1 MAHFRAKGRKEVRM
15 RKRTRKTLSIA
26 MSAVLAF
33 GTCVPGGGV
42 QALADDAETQ
52 SLASQGV
59 AASTGKK
66 DQDAAVSQ
74 SGSQGGSGATTS
86 TQDDK
91 SSAAQATS
99 KADKAPTA
107 SARAVPASLTAVY
120 VDGTKGNDAN
130 DGTSFDGKAVKT
142 LAKALEVQA
151 ANKTVTTIYLKGNLS
166 LSSTVSIPSGVTLS
180 IASEGATVSG
190 SGNSV
195 DGIVLKSGSTLTGTG
210 TLTMT
215 GFKTALTS
223 EKGSTITDGTY
234 VLKDNAGASGT
245 RGLYLAGTVRG
256 SSRDKLTITADDKS
270 NTNFYASGITFEN
283 CTVSVTSQARTWF
296 DASDLNLKNA
306 SLTVKGFGQTFYV
319 NRLNMDGSDLTIN
332 PSYYGGTGM
341 TIQGPSNIVN
351 SHVTTNAGSTAGI
364 SVGAKDGTVSVTNS
378 TLEFNNGGTGGLNVN
393 TGTVVLSNSTIKGN
407 GDNSGALFGAQSN
420 GSIVFGD
427 NCLVETPAKSNADNG
442 AGQTGKNFVVTGG
455 SYLVKYAPNYNSSY
469 GSTIPTNGSANGDEK
484 LSLFTLADA
493 SAQQL
498 NPVNANGAAYVY
510 SVAKAS
516 SDGEKHVWVPAAK
529 VTFKLNADDAEQ
541 KVDASFAD
549 GSTADK
555 TSLAMRGYALK
566 DAKSVAGGSVALPT
580 DPFAA
585 GYKFAGW
592 FYKDANGEEQQLSD
606 AVKISSDVSVYAKW
620 ESDSSSY
627 AVKYHN
633 GASPDVTYLSTS
645 SDPSRSLKVLSAD
658 AVKKANSSFAISG
671 KVFKGWNTKADGTG
685 DGVAAG
691 SSLTIPADE
700 NVVDLYAVWEDQT
713 VTVRFSANGGTFS
726 KDSVFKKNPDVFDI
740 STDKNGGEVATVK
753 SSPKVSDKK
762 TLNYLL
768 TSLSGG
774 KVSASTAGIASSTDT
789 DTNAAYTGIATYKYH
804 VLANKKVT
812 SGWLIFTQT
821 DYYYWFE
828 DASGTLNATFKG
840 SDVLSHDVT
849 YYLKWNDDP
858 SVTKVSGTFN
868 LPYDMWSGSQQNTT
882 SIKEV
887 KPGDAFSLTGAI
899 DASVVV
905 DQMNKLEDGIAGG
918 LDDLSKISLSD
929 TASTFSATVS
939 LPEGVILPE
948 KPQVTVSG
956 LGDCFEVKKTSVGE
970 HEVTVTFGLKGSF
983 SNYQELK
990 NAVESTGGDDAVT
1003 PALFKM
1009 VATSA
1014 AQGDD
1019 ASTQQL
1025 KKPITVTVGGLTI
1038 DAKNV
1043 ANGDELTATGT
1054 VSGNFSSYAENTV
1067 SDKVNKYDYHW
1078 DGSQISS
1085 GEDPR
1090 GNGIQQTILV
1100 VKPAEQ
1106 DIHADILVGK
1116 DTEHD
1121 GTYPVLPG
1129 QTIDFTGTIDAS
1141 VVKKQ
1146 MKGIE
1151 SLFPNT
1157 KNYAGI
1163 ALSDMAS
1170 SFTATFTIP
1179 DGMTLPEGISKD
1191 SVKLDGFAGTFS
1203 VDGASVNG
1211 KTVTITMKLKDG
1223 IANYAQLQDAV
1234 NKLGDTMKVTLPGV
1248 KVNDDFPEGKT
1259 ATVSGTVSGKF
1270 DAHATKTETGTTKV
1284 FSFKWNGVQS
1294 KDGMDATAKSVDDGI
1309 LFTVAAASPVAS
1321 KLPSDMLVGD
1331 NTEHDSVIELP
1342 QGATFDLT
1350 GSILASSIKDQMEKI
1365 EAAYPK
1371 ANHDGISLGNLRFS
1385 FVATFTVPE
1394 GISLPSD
1401 LDASKVTT
1409 DGFGDGFKV
1418 SDVKASGKTVSVTFA
1433 LSDPDAIKTYSDLE
1447 KVVDAAGDADG
1458 WMRLTVPGIMV
1469 DKDAEIDV
1477 NHTVVGT
1484 VRGSFGATAESEA
1497 GTHKVF
1503 SFTWDGT
1510 QWPDGKDAVATDD
1523 DVIQL
1528 TVKPAKSAEPNP
1540 SNPTNPTNQ
1549 NPTNPTGQKK
1559 PNAPKKSAGKP
1570 VAAKTV
1576 KRGTK
1581 GVPKTGDATLPV
1593 SAIGVVVLGGLAA
1606 LAVGT
1611 RLRRRRQ

>member
-1 MAHFRAKGRKEVRM
+1 M
-15 RKRTRKTLSIA
+15 
-26 MSAVLAF
+26 
-33 GTCVPGGGV
+33 
-42 QALADDAETQ
+42 
-52 SLASQGV
+52 
-59 AASTGKK
+59 
-66 DQDAAVSQ
+66 
-74 SGSQGGSGATTS
+74 
-86 TQDDK
+86 
-91 SSAAQATS
+91 
-99 KADKAPTA
+99 
-107 SARAVPASLTAVY
+107 Y
-120 VDGTKGNDAN
+120 VDGTNGNDAN
-130 DGTSFDGKAVKT
+130 DGSSFDGKAVKT
-142 LAKALEVQA
+142 LAKALEIQA
-151 ANKTVTTIYLKGNLS
+151 SNKSVTTIYVKGSLS
-166 LSSTVSIPSGVTLS
+166 LSATASIPSGVTLS
-180 IASEGATVSG
+180 VASEGATISG

-195 DGIVLKSGSTLTGTG
+195 DGIVLKSGSTLAGAG

-245 RGLYLAGTVRG
+245 HGLHLAGTVRG
-256 SSRDKLTITADDKS
+256 TGRDKLTITADDKS

-283 CTVSVTSQARTWF
+283 CTVNVTSQARTWF
-296 DASDLNLKNA
+296 DGSDLNLKNA

-332 PSYYGGTGM
+332 PSYYGETGM
-341 TIQGPSNIVN
+341 TIQGSSNIVN
-351 SHVTTNAGSTAGI
+351 SHVTTNVGSTAGI
-364 SVGAKDGTVSVTNS
+364 SVGAKDGTVNVANS

-407 GDNSGALFGAQSN
+407 GDNGGALFGAQSN

-442 AGQTGKNFVVTGG
+442 AGQTGKNYVVTGG

-493 SAQQL
+493 STQQL
-498 NPVNANGAAYVY
+498 NPVNANGATYAY

-549 GSTADK
+549 GSTTDQ

-592 FYKDANGEEQQLSD
+592 FYKDTNGEEHQFSD
-606 AVKISSDVSVYAKW
+606 AVKVSSDLSVYAKW
-620 ESDSSSY
+620 ECDSSTY

-658 AVKKANSSFAISG
+658 AVKKANPSFAISG
-671 KVFKGWNTKADGTG
+671 KIFKGWNTKADGTG
-685 DGVAAG
+685 DEVAVG
-691 SSLTIPADE
+691 SSLTVPADTD
-700 NVVDLYAVWEDQT
+700 VVDLYAVWEDQT

-740 STDKNGGEVATVK
+740 STDKSGGEVATVK
-753 SSPKVSDKK
+753 SSPKVSDNE
-762 TLNYLL
+762 TLDELL
-768 TSLSGG
+768 RSLSDG
-774 KVSASTAGIASSTDT
+774 KVSASTDGIASSTGT
-789 DTNAAYTGIATYKYH
+789 DTNEAYTGIANYKYH
-804 VLANKKVT
+804 VLVNKKVT
-812 SGWLIFTQT
+812 RTVWFWTVT
-821 DYYYWFE
+821 DYYYWFS
-828 DASGTLNATFKG
+828 DPSGNSNASFKG
-840 SDVLSHDVT
+840 SDVLTRDVT
-849 YYLKWNDDP
+849 YYLKWEDDP
-858 SVTKVSGTFN
+858 AVEKESGSFN
-868 LPYDMWSGSQQNTT
+868 LPSDMWSDSQVDTT

-887 KPGDAFSLTGAI
+887 KTGETFSLTGAI
-899 DASVVV
+899 DASVVT
-905 DQMNKLEDGIAGG
+905 DQMDKLEKGIAGG

-929 TASTFSATVS
+929 TASTFSATIS
-939 LPEGVILPE
+939 LPDGVVVPKKPE
-948 KPQVTVSG
+948 VTVTG
-956 LGDCFEVKKTSVGE
+956 LGNCFEVKRVAVGD
-970 HEVTVTFGLKGSF
+970 HEVTVTFGLKGNF
-983 SNYQELK
+983 ANYQELK
-990 NAVESTGGDDAVT
+990 DAVDSTGGNDAVL
-1003 PALFKM
+1003 PALFR
-1009 VATSA
+1009 VSAASA
-1014 AQGDD
+1014 AQVDGG
-1019 ASTQQL
+1019 SSQQI
-1025 KKPITVTVGGLTI
+1025 KKPITVTIGGLAL
-1038 DAKNV
+1038 DAKKV

-1054 VSGNFSSYAENTV
+1054 VSGDFSSYAENTV
-1067 SDKVNKYDYHW
+1067 SGKAKRYDYHW
-1078 DGSQISS
+1078 DGSQVAS
-1085 GEDPR
+1085 GKDLR
-1090 GNGIQQTILV
+1090 GNDIQQTILV

-1106 DIHADILVGK
+1106 DIPADILVGK

-1121 GTYPVLPG
+1121 NAYPVLPG
-1129 QTIDFTGTIDAS
+1129 QTIDFTGAIDAS
-1141 VVKKQ
+1141 VVKSQ
-1146 MKGIE
+1146 MRGIE

-1157 KNYAGI
+1157 KDYAGI
-1163 ALSDMAS
+1163 ALSDMTS
-1170 SFTATFTIP
+1170 SFTATFTVP

-1191 SVKLDGFAGTFS
+1191 SVRLDGFADAFS
-1203 VDGASVNG
+1203 VDSVSVSG

-1223 IANYAQLQDAV
+1223 ITSYAQLQDAV
-1234 NKLGDTMKVTLPGV
+1234 NKLGDRMRVTLPGV
-1248 KVNDDFPEGKT
+1248 KIDDDLPEGKT
-1259 ATVSGTVSGKF
+1259 ATVSGAVSGTF

-1284 FSFKWNGVQS
+1284 FSFKWNGVQT

-1331 NTEHDSVIELP
+1331 NTEHDTVIELP

-1371 ANHDGISLGNLRFS
+1371 ASHDGISLGNLRFS

-1394 GISLPSD
+1394 GLTLPSD
-1401 LDASKVTT
+1401 LDASKVTS

-1418 SDVKASGKTVSVTFA
+1418 SDVKVSGKTVSVTFA

-1447 KVVDAAGDADG
+1447 KVVDAAGDANG
-1458 WMRLTVPGIMV
+1458 WMRLTVPGVMV
-1469 DKDAEIDV
+1469 DGNAVIDAH
-1477 NHTVVGT
+1477 HTITGT
-1484 VRGSFGATAESEA
+1484 VDGSFGATAESES
-1497 GTHKVF
+1497 GTHRVF
-1503 SFTWDGT
+1503 SFTWKGT

-1540 SNPTNPTNQ
+1540 SNPTNPTNPTNQ

-1559 PNAPKKSAGKP
+1559 PNAPKKSGGKP

-1576 KRGTK
+1576 KRGDK
-1581 GVPKTGDATLPV
+1581 GMPKTGDATLPASV
-1593 SAIGVVVLGGLAA
+1593 IGVIVLGGLVA

>member
-1 MAHFRAKGRKEVRM
+1 
-15 RKRTRKTLSIA
+15 
-26 MSAVLAF
+26 MSAVLVF
-33 GTCVPGGGV
+33 GTCVPRGGV
-42 QALADDAETQ
+42 QALADDGADQ
-52 SLASQGV
+52 LAASQDV
-59 AASTGKK
+59 AGSTGEK
-66 DQDAAVSQ
+66 DQSSSVARSEAQ
-74 SGSQGGSGATTS
+74 GNSGTTS
-86 TQDDK
+86 SKQSDK
-91 SSAAQATS
+91 SSASAATARANRS
-99 KADKAPTA
+99 STA
-107 SARAVPASLTAVY
+107 SASTEPASLAAVY
-120 VDGTKGNDAN
+120 VDGANGSDAN
-130 DGTSFDGKAVKT
+130 DGSSFDGKAVKT
-142 LAKALEVQA
+142 LAKALEIQA
-151 ANKTVTTIYLKGNLS
+151 ANKSVTTIYVKGNLS
-166 LSSTVSIPSGVTLS
+166 LSATASISSGVTLS
-180 IASEGATVSG
+180 VASEGATISG

-195 DGIVLKSGSTLTGTG
+195 DGIILKSGSTLTGTG

-341 TIQGPSNIVN
+341 TIQGLSNIVN

-407 GDNSGALFGAQSN
+407 GDNGGALFGAQSN

-469 GSTIPTNGSANGDEK
+469 GSTIPTNGAANGDEK

-493 SAQQL
+493 SAQQI
-498 NPVNANGAAYVY
+498 NPVNANGATYAY

-529 VTFKLNADDAEQ
+529 VTFKLNADDTEQ

-549 GSTADK
+549 GSTTDQAP
-555 TSLAMRGYALK
+555 LAMRGYALK

-592 FYKDANGEEQQLSD
+592 FYKDANGEKHQFSD
-606 AVKISSDVSVYAKW
+606 AVKVSSDVSVYAKW
-620 ESDSSSY
+620 ESDSSTY

-685 DGVAAG
+685 DEVAVG
-691 SSLTIPADE
+691 SSLTVPADTD
-700 NVVDLYAVWEDQT
+700 VVDLYAVWEDQT

-753 SSPKVSDKK
+753 STPKVSDKE
-762 TLNYLL
+762 TLDGLL
-768 TSLSGG
+768 KSLSDG
-774 KVSASTAGIASSTDT
+774 KVSVSTDGIASSADT
-789 DTNAAYTGIATYKYH
+789 DTNKAYTGIASYKYH
-804 VLANKKVT
+804 LLANKKVT
-812 SGWLIFTQT
+812 TGWWIFTET
-821 DYYYWFE
+821 HYYYWF
-828 DASGTLNATFKG
+828 DDPSGTTNATFKG
-840 SDVLSHDVT
+840 SDVLTRDVT

-858 SVTKVSGTFN
+858 SVTKVSGIFN
-868 LPYDMWSGSQQNTT
+868 LPSDMWSGSQQDTT

-929 TASTFSATVS
+929 TASTFSATIS
-939 LPEGVILPE
+939 LPDGVVVPKKPE
-948 KPQVTVSG
+948 VTVTG
-956 LGDCFEVKKTSVGE
+956 LGNCFEVKRVAVGD
-970 HEVTVTFGLKGSF
+970 HEVTVTFGLKGNF
-983 SNYQELK
+983 ANYQELK
-990 NAVESTGGDDAVT
+990 DAVDSTGGNDAVL
-1003 PALFKM
+1003 PALFR
-1009 VATSA
+1009 VSAASA
-1014 AQGDD
+1014 AQVDGG
-1019 ASTQQL
+1019 SSQQI
-1025 KKPITVTVGGLTI
+1025 KKPITVTIGGLAL
-1038 DAKNV
+1038 DAKKV
-1043 ANGDELTATGT
+1043 ANGNELTATGT
-1054 VSGNFSSYAENTV
+1054 VSGDFSSYAENTV
-1067 SDKVNKYDYHW
+1067 SGKAKRYDYHW
-1078 DGSQISS
+1078 DGSQVAP
-1085 GEDPR
+1085 GKDPR
-1090 GNGIQQTILV
+1090 GNDIQQTILV

-1106 DIHADILVGK
+1106 DIPADILVGK

-1121 GTYPVLPG
+1121 NAYPVLLG
-1129 QTIDFTGTIDAS
+1129 QTIDFTGAIDAS
-1141 VVKKQ
+1141 VVKSQ
-1146 MKGIE
+1146 MRGIE

-1157 KNYAGI
+1157 KDYAGI
-1163 ALSDMAS
+1163 ALSDMTS
-1170 SFTATFTIP
+1170 SFTATFTVP

-1191 SVKLDGFAGTFS
+1191 SVKLDGFADTFF
-1203 VDGASVNG
+1203 VDGVSVNG

-1223 IANYAQLQDAV
+1223 ITNYAQLQDAV
-1234 NKLGDTMKVTLPGV
+1234 SKLGDIMKVTLPGA

-1259 ATVSGTVSGKF
+1259 ATVSGTVSGTF

-1294 KDGMDATAKSVDDGI
+1294 KDGMDATAKSVHDGI

-1331 NTEHDSVIELP
+1331 NTEHDSVIELS

-1484 VRGSFGATAESEA
+1484 VRGSFGTTAESEA

-1528 TVKPAKSAEPNP
+1528 TVKPAKSAESNP

-1593 SAIGVVVLGGLAA
+1593 SAIGVVILGGLAT